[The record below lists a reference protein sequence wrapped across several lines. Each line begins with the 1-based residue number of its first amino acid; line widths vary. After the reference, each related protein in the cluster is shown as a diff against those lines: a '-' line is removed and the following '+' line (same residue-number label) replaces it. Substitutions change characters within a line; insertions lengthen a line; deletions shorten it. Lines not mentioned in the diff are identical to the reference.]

1 MALMQIGR
9 AVPALIVTALVG
21 VAVPAAAQ
29 DAAKGAMLLNEARAA
44 LGGADKLAA
53 VTRLQLSGEFKRA
66 QGNNTQEGDFEIQIQ
81 APDKY
86 KLTEDTGTAGGPTSE
101 RVQALNGT
109 EVWDQIDNGG
119 FPGGGRGFRGGGFG
133 GFGGDRGGFGGDR
146 GGRRGGDA
154 TADGQA
160 GGGAQG
166 RGQFDPERLRE
177 LQRRQRQADV
187 DRLLLVTLLSSSA
200 PVTWVGTAQSPDG
213 TADVLEFKPQDGPAT
228 RLFLDTTSH
237 LPLMVTWEGAAP
249 RGGAGGR
256 GRFGRGRGA
265 AAPDGNGGAP
275 AAPGQAQAADQAQ
288 ARRGGFQQGQ
298 TATLEMHLSNYK
310 AVNGLKL
317 PHFISRGTNGQ
328 TQEELTIKSYKLNP
342 NFKANTFIQPK

>member
-1 MALMQIGR
+1 MPAGR
-9 AVPALIVTALVG
+9 AVPALIVAALV
-21 VAVPAAAQ
+21 AITAATASGQ
-29 DAAKGAMLLNEARAA
+29 DAAKGAALLNDARAA

-53 VTRLQLSGEFKRA
+53 VKRVQLSGEFKRA
-66 QGNNTQEGDFEIQIQ
+66 QGNNTQEGDFEIQIE

-109 EVWDQIDNGG
+109 EVWDQNDNGG
-119 FPGGGRGFRGGGFG
+119 FPGGGFGGRGF
-133 GFGGDRGGFGGDR
+133 RGGFGGDR
-146 GGRRGGDA
+146 GGGGGDRGGFGGRRGGGDA
-154 TADGQA
+154 GANPQPADGA
-160 GGGAQG
+160 PG

-177 LQRRQRQADV
+177 LQRRQRQSDV
-187 DRLLLVTLLSSSA
+187 DRLLLVTLLSSNA

-237 LPLMVTWEGAAP
+237 MPLMITWEGAA
-249 RGGAGGR
+249 RGAGAGR
-256 GRFGRGRGA
+256 GRFGRRGGDA
-265 AAPDGNGGAP
+265 AARGGDNAARGGDAGAGTAP
-275 AAPGQAQAADQAQ
+275 AAP
-288 ARRGGFQQGQ
+288 Q
-298 TATLEMHLSNYK
+298 TTTLEMHLSNYK
-310 AVNGLKL
+310 TENGLKL
-317 PHFISRGTNGQ
+317 PHFISRGANGQ